1 MIFITVGTH
10 EQPFNRLVKKVDEL
24 AYKFP
29 TQEIF
34 MQTGYSTYVPR
45 NVRYSAF
52 LSPEEMDRKIENSEI
67 IITHGGPA
75 SFMNVVGLGKVPIV
89 VPRQKKFDEHVNDH
103 QVTFSR
109 AIEEKYNN
117 IIVVEEINKL
127 ESILCSYKNI
137 VAKKNRKLNG
147 HNQEFN
153 SAFAN
158 EIDKLMEIKRKDK

>member
-10 EQPFNRLVKKVDEL
+10 EQSFNRLVKKMDEL
-24 AYKFP
+24 ACKFP

-34 MQTGYSTYVPR
+34 MQTGYSTYIPK
-45 NVRYSAF
+45 NVHYSAF
-52 LSPEEMDRKIENSEI
+52 LSPEEMNRKIENSEI

-89 VPRQKKFDEHVNDH
+89 VPRQKKFGEHVNDH

-127 ESILCSYKNI
+127 ESILFNYESI
-137 VAKKNRKLNG
+137 VAKKNKKLNG
-147 HNQEFN
+147 HNLEFN
-153 SAFAN
+153 RAFAN
-158 EIDKLMEIKRKDK
+158 EVDKLMGIKGKDK